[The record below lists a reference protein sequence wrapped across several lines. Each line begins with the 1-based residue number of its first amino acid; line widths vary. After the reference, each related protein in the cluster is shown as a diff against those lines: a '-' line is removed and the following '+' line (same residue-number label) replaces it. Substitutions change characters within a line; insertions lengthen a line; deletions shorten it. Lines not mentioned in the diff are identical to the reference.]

1 MAKELSEQI
10 RTLVRS
16 RIENYEV
23 LQATDP
29 EEAARQAIRVI
40 AREFDFYRE
49 RNLMIKDKIT
59 SQIIPFELNW
69 EQEMLLT
76 NVLADLKAGRPVR
89 YIILKARQMGIST
102 LIEALCFWW
111 TTTHRYVNSVIIAHD
126 TDANANL
133 YNMFRRYYDNCHP
146 TFQPDRK
153 YNTKKDLVFDV
164 EDAVKQQ
171 YQERDMPS
179 PGLASQ
185 IKTLVAKEGK
195 GRSDTINFLHGS
207 EVAFWEAKADVVSSA
222 LQAVPMAPNTFVFLE
237 STANGIG
244 GFFYDEWQNAKK
256 GLSSLKPLFFSWHQH
271 DEYELP
277 APAEMMLDDEE
288 TELIKIFEE
297 RGYPQES
304 WNRKIM
310 WRREKKKE
318 FRSDPKKFYQEYP
331 KDDQEAFLMSGRP
344 VFDIKILQKMEE
356 IAQKPEAQ
364 PTFGAITPNPDTS
377 SKEKYIF
384 QPVAKSFQDQDPSP
398 LKVWELPI
406 KNNPTTGES
415 AKKYVISIDVSEG
428 KLEATS
434 DKKEN
439 DWSVIDVM
447 RVDNLKT
454 VARWRG
460 HIDPDLLGDI
470 AFNIGMFYN
479 TALIAPE
486 INNHGLVVAQHLRNR
501 FYRNLYMRESNEEDQ
516 FQVRTAKMG
525 WRTDKKTKPLIINE
539 LVAAIR
545 DGDIIDLDI
554 VFIRE
559 CMTYVRDDQGHT
571 NAQEGQFDD
580 TVMAKA
586 INLQMANYM
595 AYDQDYAKESIHKPI
610 KRNTNATDSFNS
622 IESIAAAG
630 RTPGRTNTGIVK
642 HGSGRG
648 RQGAKRQRHSAN
660 ARRRG

>member
-16 RIENYEV
+16 KIENYEN
-23 LQATDP
+23 LTP
-29 EEAARQAIRVI
+29 EEQARQAIRVI
-40 AREFDFYRE
+40 AREFDIYRE
-49 RNLMIKDKIT
+49 RNLMIKDKLT

-69 EQEMLLT
+69 EQRLVLQ
-76 NVLADLKAGRPVR
+76 NVIADLKAGRPIR

-102 LIEALCFWW
+102 LIEAICFWW
-111 TTTHRYVNSVIIAHD
+111 TTTHRWVNSVIIAHD
-126 TDANANL
+126 SDANGNL

-164 EDAVKQQ
+164 EDEVKSQ
-171 YQERDMPS
+171 YQERGLPS

-222 LQAVPMAPNTFVFLE
+222 VQAVPMAPNTFVFLE

-244 GFFYDEWQNAKK
+244 GYFYDEWQAAKK
-256 GLSSLKPLFFSWHQH
+256 GESNLKPLFFPWHQH
-271 DEYELP
+271 DEYERYD
-277 APAEMMLDDEE
+277 APETMTYNDEE
-288 TELIKIFEE
+288 KELLAIFEE
-297 RGYPQES
+297 RGYPEDS

-310 WRREKKKE
+310 WRREKQKE

-344 VFDIKILQKMEE
+344 VFDIKMLQKMEE
-356 IAQKPEAQ
+356 IAQKKNAQ
-364 PTFGAITPNPDTS
+364 PIFGSVVPNEDAN
-377 SKEKYIF
+377 SKEKYVF
-384 QPVAKSFQDQDPSP
+384 HQVANEFQDQDPTP
-398 LKVWELPI
+398 LKVWELPVRDDP
-406 KNNPTTGES
+406 KTGQVAE
-415 AKKYVISIDVSEG
+415 KYVISIDVSEG
-428 KLEATS
+428 KIDTAS

-439 DWSVIDVM
+439 DYSVIDVM
-447 RVDNLKT
+447 NVRTLKT
-454 VARWRG
+454 AARWRG
-460 HIDPDLLGDI
+460 HIDPDLLGDV
-470 AFNIGMFYN
+470 AFALGMFYN

-501 FYRNLYMRESNEEDQ
+501 FYRNLYMRESSEEDQ
-516 FQVRTAKMG
+516 FQIRTAKMG
-525 WRTDKKTKPLIINE
+525 WRTDKKTKPIIIAE
-539 LVAAIR
+539 LARAIR
-545 DGDIIDLDI
+545 EGDIIDLDI

-595 AYDQDYAKESIHKPI
+595 SYDQEYAKQAIHKPI
-610 KRNTNATDSFNS
+610 KRNTNATSNS
-622 IESIAAAG
+622 ESLESIAAAG
-630 RTPGRTNTGIVK
+630 RTTASSGVIKRS
-642 HGSGRG
+642 GSGRKG
-648 RQGAKRQRHSAN
+648 TKRQRHVAN